1 MKQVG
6 YALIDGA
13 NTEVASTKSL
23 PWSPPPPGKP
33 KGRIATFTTVGQEV
47 DGFRVVEKWET
58 EPDHV
63 HQVRGSETLS
73 WDGQKIVATVAW
85 LDKSLAD
92 VMAARVSQI
101 KQIAQDKIIAL
112 VGANDLKSCLIKQL
126 NANMRANELNDKQ
139 INGTLSPEETAEATA
154 LRNLA
159 ASIKAIRAHS
169 NQLEADVAALGTVAE
184 VVAWTDSGWPA

>member
-1 MKQVG
+1 MKQIG

-33 KGRIATFTTVGQEV
+33 KGRIATFTAVGQEV
-47 DGFRVVEKWET
+47 DGYRVVEKWET
-58 EPDHV
+58 EADHV
-63 HQVRGSETLS
+63 YQVRGSEALS

-85 LDKSLAD
+85 LDRPLAD
-92 VMAARVSQI
+92 VVARRVSQI
-101 KQIAQDKIIAL
+101 KQIAQGRIIAL
-112 VGANDLKSCLIKQL
+112 VGANDLQSCLIKQL

-139 INGTLSPEETAEATA
+139 INGTLTQDEEAEAAA

-159 ASIKAIRAHS
+159 TAIKAIRAHS
-169 NQLEADVAALGTVAE
+169 NTLEADVAALGTVAE
-184 VVAWTDSGWPA
+184 VAAWTDSGWPA